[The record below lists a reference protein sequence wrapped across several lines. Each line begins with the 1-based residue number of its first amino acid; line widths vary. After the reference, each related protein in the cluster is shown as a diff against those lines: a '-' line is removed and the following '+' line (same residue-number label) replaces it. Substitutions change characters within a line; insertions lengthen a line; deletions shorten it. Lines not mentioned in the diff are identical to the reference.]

1 MSYWPFGQVVVAPG
15 ELALPGGGGVGVG
28 VGLGADTPGTKLAD
42 GPGEGCFGTAPHPA
56 RNKHTNSDTRLAAD
70 FKTLLLLSC
79 EALGGERETKRQITA
94 VEASDLRYSP
104 VGRFRWEPLPRRH
117 RPYCG
122 LLQLNVDTNETSVAV
137 PHLASNRACR
147 LNEKFF

>member
-79 EALGGERETKRQITA
+79 EALGGERATKRQITT

-104 VGRFRWEPLPRRH
+104 VGQFRWGTPSAKASAVLWATATK
-117 RPYCG
+117 
-122 LLQLNVDTNETSVAV
+122 VDTN
-137 PHLASNRACR
+137 
-147 LNEKFF
+147 